1 MHSIV
6 LGIFEKDG
14 PSTANDTV
22 AYVER
27 QMSLFDLTYSA
38 MVAVVTDTEATMI
51 SAGRKFVENSS
62 RNGGASKWH
71 GCVDHLLE
79 LVTGIAFKDL
89 PESEGTM
96 TACRTLISFFNSSSQ
111 AMAKLLAKQSAGR
124 AVKPIQDVATH
135 WWSTW
140 SMCDRLLR
148 LKNYLAL
155 MEEEGDLTSNLSANQ
170 WQIVADL
177 QTTLK
182 PFMLAQKL
190 LEGEAYATISL
201 IPYLIYKVRKN
212 LVTIRESP
220 ATSAHVLSI
229 VTTMLRKL
237 EEIFGSGEE
246 GTVASVNLAEG
257 PRRRPKGIP
266 MLVLMAS
273 LLDPRTKGGVGIP
286 AMDKELVY
294 AKIKEAMILISR
306 ELDNNN
312 NNNNNDMEME
322 FAHEQPMPAAAARQ
336 HNDMDLMFEE
346 LNEFYMEQQQQ
357 QQVPEEEGQE
367 VPGVEGREQ
376 IRINAV
382 SAELL
387 LYKQEPSVR
396 LYKADHSSF
405 SCPLTW
411 WKSNEMKFPLI
422 SHLAQR
428 ILCIPATS
436 APSERVFSCAGLT
449 IAKDRARLAPQT
461 ANELVFLHDALPAIK
476 KFEESQR
483 RVVHV

>member
-1 MHSIV
+1 
-6 LGIFEKDG
+6 
-14 PSTANDTV
+14 
-22 AYVER
+22 
-27 QMSLFDLTYSA
+27 
-38 MVAVVTDTEATMI
+38 
-51 SAGRKFVENSS
+51 
-62 RNGGASKWH
+62 
-71 GCVDHLLE
+71 
-79 LVTGIAFKDL
+79 
-89 PESEGTM
+89 
-96 TACRTLISFFNSSSQ
+96 
-111 AMAKLLAKQSAGR
+111 
-124 AVKPIQDVATH
+124 
-135 WWSTW
+135 
-140 SMCDRLLR
+140 
-148 LKNYLAL
+148 
-155 MEEEGDLTSNLSANQ
+155 
-170 WQIVADL
+170 
-177 QTTLK
+177 
-182 PFMLAQKL
+182 MLAQKL

-220 ATSAHVLSI
+220 ASSAHVLSI
-229 VTTMLRKL
+229 VTTMLKKL

-306 ELDNNN
+306 ELDN